1 MGAVGAVQAQKT
13 MGQYAAFEKRIE
25 LLLDKIG
32 QPRPG
37 LKLDLGHKGLVFLNQ
52 LVEEV
57 SSGRSRS

>member
-13 MGQYAAFEKRIE
+13 MGQYAAFEKRID

-32 QPRPG
+32 PG
-37 LKLDLGHKGLVFLNQ
+37 LKLDSGHKGLVFLNQ

-57 SSGRSRS
+57 SSGRSCS